1 MMNEGEATIIVSL
14 LMLIPL
20 VIYLFFAGRENASRY
35 NEKQNNKT
43 IKRYYKSK
51 ERFEN
56 ALSLIDGVT
65 SISDEYI
72 FYKKISDVIS
82 SHNESLEA
90 GDTESA
96 GIVLDDFLSNYRES
110 LNIITA
116 KHPRNLIIEI
126 ADIHESISPVL
137 VASEDLLGRRK
148 PYLVNAVERT
158 CTCSEFTSFG
168 SNYLSKDIRRVCR
181 HQVKVM
187 KKEGILPKL
196 SIYAELVIS
205 HGFRDQY
212 YSLIDGERSKFLI
225 GYSDS
230 LNWVS
235 VWVMDSK
242 SLSKRYS
249 FSMLEKRWSYGKS
262 PKGFASDFRKAV
274 RVGFGLQ

>member
-1 MMNEGEATIIVSL
+1 
-14 LMLIPL
+14 MLIPL

-181 HQVKVM
+181 PSSESYEEGRHLTEVKH
-187 KKEGILPKL
+187 ICR
-196 SIYAELVIS
+196 ELVIS